1 MDLPRRR
8 LAGLLAAA
16 SLPLLAPPALAAPTG
31 APTGA
36 LARILTSGELRVGV
50 WLGAPPWGMHNDM
63 GAPDGSEVVLA
74 SLLARDLGV
83 RLRLVRL
90 DAAGRLPALLDDH
103 VDILAAVLQ
112 ITPRTLLRVA
122 FAASHGQVSAVVATR
137 RGSAIQRFA
146 DLAGQT
152 IALPADSFLGESV
165 FGALPADSTVLFLP
179 EMEDCLVALLDGQV
193 AAVAML
199 DSQLRSLLLERP
211 SLGIGEA
218 FAVATWHHALA
229 TRLGEPDL
237 LRFLNTFLALRW
249 LDGSIPDIQQHYFG
263 QAGNRP
269 LVYR

>member
-16 SLPLLAPPALAAPTG
+16 SLPRLIRPAAAS
-31 APTGA
+31 PTGA
-36 LARILTSGELRVGV
+36 LARILASGELRVGV
-50 WLGAPPWGMHNDM
+50 WLGAPPWGMRNDL

-74 SLLARDLGV
+74 QLLAHDLGV
-83 RLRLVRL
+83 RLRLLRL
-90 DAAGRLPALLDDH
+90 DAAGRLPALLEDR
-103 VDILAAVLQ
+103 VDVLAAVLQ
-112 ITPRTLLRVA
+112 ITPQTLLRVA
-122 FAASHGQVSAVVATR
+122 FAASHGEVAAVVVTR
-137 RGSAIQRFA
+137 RGAPIRRFA
-146 DLAGQT
+146 DLAGQA

-165 FGALPADSTVLFLP
+165 FSALPADSPVLFLP
-179 EMEDCLVALLDGQV
+179 EMEDCISALLDGEV

-199 DSQLRSLLLERP
+199 DSQLRSLLLDRP

-229 TRLGEPDL
+229 ARLGEPDL

-249 LDGSIPDIQQHYFG
+249 LDGSIPDIQQHYLG
-263 QAGNRP
+263 QAGTRP